1 MKTRPALSSDFSA
14 VSSLLNEAE
23 LLIDDLDREL
33 KNFIVG
39 TIDDQLCAAGG
50 LEVFGRIALL
60 RSVVVAEQHRGRKT
74 GSEIILALLAHAK
87 ALNIQHLY
95 LLTRS
100 AEQFFKGFGFNL
112 IERDLAPKCIS
123 ETSQFSELCPA
134 KAALMRLSIEQA

>member
-14 VSSLLNEAE
+14 ISSLLNEAE

-60 RSVVVAEQHRGRKT
+60 RSVVVAEQCRGQKA
-74 GSEIILALLAHAK
+74 GSEIVEKLRAHAK
-87 ALNIQHLY
+87 TIGIQQLY

-100 AEQFFKGFGFNL
+100 AENFFAALGF
-112 IERDLAPKCIS
+112 EVVTRDLAPKCIS
-123 ETSQFSELCPA
+123 ETSQFSELCPTN
-134 KAALMRLSIEQA
+134 AALMRLSIEQE